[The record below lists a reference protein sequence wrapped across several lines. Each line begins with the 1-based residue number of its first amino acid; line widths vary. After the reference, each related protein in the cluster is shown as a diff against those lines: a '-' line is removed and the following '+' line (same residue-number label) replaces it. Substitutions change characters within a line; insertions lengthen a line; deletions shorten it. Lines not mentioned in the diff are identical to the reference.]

1 MAAELVSRVI
11 EVLKAR
17 GVRSLL
23 ELFCGAGLFSLAAA
37 RVLPELRCSGV
48 EAEKSAVEAARL
60 NARQAGLGQRCRFQA
75 SDALKFPPGR
85 FDACLLD
92 PPRTGVSRPLLRR
105 LLESGIP
112 LLLYVSCG
120 PDTLRRDLKILEARY
135 QVTDAGALDMF
146 PCTAHFETFTVL
158 TLSNRPS

>member
-1 MAAELVSRVI
+1 MSGDRPKVSIVMP
-11 EVLKAR
+11 VYN
-17 GVRSLL
+17 
-23 ELFCGAGLFSLAAA
+23 AA